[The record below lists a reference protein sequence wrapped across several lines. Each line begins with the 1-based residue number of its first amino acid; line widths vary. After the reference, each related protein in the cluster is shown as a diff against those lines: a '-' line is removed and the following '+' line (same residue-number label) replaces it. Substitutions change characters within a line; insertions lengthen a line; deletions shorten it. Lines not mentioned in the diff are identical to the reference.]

1 VARDLGMEGEQ
12 MHDVR
17 LGRTDLQ
24 VSTVALGT
32 WAFGGEWGAVDVD
45 AATATI
51 DRAVEDGITLFDTA
65 HAYGFG
71 QAERILAGALWAR
84 LDREDAVIATKG
96 GLRRQGDRLVRDT
109 SAASLRQ
116 GVEDS
121 LRNLRT
127 DHIDLYQLHWPDP
140 RTPAGDTGAALAQ
153 LVADGKLRHVGV
165 SNYSPAQMNDLR
177 SFVEVET
184 LQPPYHLF
192 RRGIEDEVLPYCA
205 EHDIGVLV
213 YGPLAH
219 GLLSGRM
226 SPQTTFGPDDWRS
239 HSTDFR
245 GHPFAV
251 NLAVVTELEAF
262 AADRGIS
269 LPTLAV
275 AWTLAHPA
283 VDVAIVGARR
293 PTHLDDSVVAAD
305 VKLEDEDLRE
315 MDRIM
320 ASAAPVEGPSP
331 EGM

>member
-1 VARDLGMEGEQ
+1 

-17 LGRTDLQ
+17 LGRTDLR
-24 VSTVALGT
+24 VSTVAFGT
-32 WAFGGEWGAVDVD
+32 WAFGGEWGAVDAD

-51 DRAVEDGITLFDTA
+51 GRAVEHGITLFDTA
-65 HAYGFG
+65 QAYGFG
-71 QAERILAGALWAR
+71 QSERILGDALWAR
-84 LDREDAVIATKG
+84 LRREDAVIATKG

-109 SAASLRQ
+109 SAAWLRQ
-116 GVEDS
+116 GVEES
-121 LRNLRT
+121 LCNLGT
-127 DHIDLYQLHWPDP
+127 DYIDLYQLHWPDP
-140 RTPAGDTGAALAQ
+140 RTPVADTGAALAE
-153 LVADGKLRHVGV
+153 LVAEGKLRHVGV
-165 SNYSPAQMNDLR
+165 SNYSPAEMDDLR
-177 SFVEVET
+177 TFVAVET

-192 RRGIEDEVLPYCA
+192 RREIEAKVLPYCA

-219 GLLSGRM
+219 GLLGGRM

-239 HSTDFR
+239 HSPDF
-245 GHPFAV
+245 GGDAFAA
-251 NLAVVTELEAF
+251 NLAVVAELEAV

-293 PTHLDDSVVAAD
+293 PTHLADSVAAAD
-305 VKLEDEDLRE
+305 VKLEGEDLRE
-315 MDRIM
+315 IDRIM
-320 ASAAPVEGPSP
+320 ASAVPVSGPSP